1 MHSKPHYADQFVGT
15 PLAPEPMLEGEPK
28 RAGRHVES
36 ENGVANVANVVSVA
50 RGPVSQLDL
59 ARVIERVSR
68 RFLDY
73 LRLELTRLGVDDIS
87 PSQVMVLL
95 TIGTGEI
102 AVRDLLDRGYY
113 VGSNASYNLKQL
125 VESGYLDR
133 GASPRDRRLARISL
147 SPKGQL
153 LCERLKLMEENSA
166 FGLSF
171 GADLDA
177 DSDLQNTYDTLRR
190 LEQLWGDALRY
201 GGVLL
206 ASCTSYSFIAQD
218 LVNSLT

>member
-1 MHSKPHYADQFVGT
+1 MQSKPHSSEQFPDRMLNGHHHR
-15 PLAPEPMLEGEPK
+15 APEPPRDTEGASS
-28 RAGRHVES
+28 RL
-36 ENGVANVANVVSVA
+36 GVS
-50 RGPVSQLDL
+50 PLDL

-73 LRLELTRLGVDDIS
+73 MRLELAKLGVDDIS

-95 TIGTGEI
+95 TIGQGEI
-102 AVRDLLDRGYY
+102 AVRDLLDRGHY

-125 VESGYLDR
+125 VESGYLER

-147 SPKGQL
+147 SLKGQM
-153 LCERLKLMEENSA
+153 LCERLRLIDDSNA
-166 FGLSF
+166 FGQNLDLNAE
-171 GADLDA
+171 ADL
-177 DSDLQNTYDTLRR
+177 QTTYDTLRR
-190 LEQLWGDALRY
+190 LEQWWSDSLRF

-206 ASCTSYSFIAQD
+206 ASCMSYSFIAPD

>member
-1 MHSKPHYADQFVGT
+1 MHSKPQYGAHSLGPALNGHNGR
-15 PLAPEPMLEGEPK
+15 AEK
-28 RAGRHVES
+28 RVDSGNGISNGISRH
-36 ENGVANVANVVSVA
+36 SVT
-50 RGPVSQLDL
+50 QLDL
-59 ARVIERVSR
+59 ARLIDRVHR

-73 LRLELTRLGVDDIS
+73 LRLELTRLGVDDVS

-95 TIGTGEI
+95 NIGTGEI

-113 VGSNASYNLKQL
+113 LGSNASYNLKQL

-147 SPKGQL
+147 STKGQL
-153 LCERLKLMEENSA
+153 LCERLKMLDETNQ
-166 FGLSF
+166 FGP
-171 GADLDA
+171 GQDLD
-177 DSDLQNTYDTLRR
+177 LEPEMQTTYDTLRR
-190 LEQLWGDALRY
+190 LEQLWSDALRY

-206 ASCTSYSFIAQD
+206 ASCASYSFIVQD

>member
-1 MHSKPHYADQFVGT
+1 MHSKPHSGDQILGRAFNGDHRSPARRSDADT
-15 PLAPEPMLEGEPK
+15 NSM
-28 RAGRHVES
+28 
-36 ENGVANVANVVSVA
+36 
-50 RGPVSQLDL
+50 RGFVSQLDL
-59 ARVIERVSR
+59 ARMIERVSR

-73 LRLELTRLGVDDIS
+73 LRLELTKLGVDDIS

-102 AVRDLLDRGYY
+102 AVRDLLDRGHY

-153 LCERLKLMEENSA
+153 LCERLRLI
-166 FGLSF
+166 
-171 GADLDA
+171 DLET
-177 DSDLQNTYDTLRR
+177 DLQTTHDTLRR
-190 LEQLWGDALRY
+190 LEQWWSDALRY

-206 ASCTSYSFIAQD
+206 ASCTSYSFIVQD
-218 LVNSLT
+218 QVNLLT

>member
-1 MHSKPHYADQFVGT
+1 MHSKPQYGAQFSGAT
-15 PLAPEPMLEGEPK
+15 LNGHH
-28 RAGRHVES
+28 GQVERRGDS
-36 ENGVANVANVVSVA
+36 DNGISRSA
-50 RGPVSQLDL
+50 VSQLDL
-59 ARVIERVSR
+59 ARLIDRVSS

-73 LRLELTRLGVDDIS
+73 LRLELSRLDVDYIS

-113 VGSNASYNLKQL
+113 LGSNASYNLKQL

-147 SPKGQL
+147 STKGQL
-153 LCERLKLMEENSA
+153 LCERLKLLDESNQ
-166 FGLSF
+166 FGPSQ
-171 GADLDA
+171 DLD
-177 DSDLQNTYDTLRR
+177 LEPEMQTTHDTLRR
-190 LEQLWGDALRY
+190 LEQLWSDALRF

-206 ASCTSYSFIAQD
+206 ASCASYSFIVQD
-218 LVNSLT
+218 LVNLPT

>member
-1 MHSKPHYADQFVGT
+1 MHSKPHANDEIIGMMLNGEREKLVRRGDSEAG
-15 PLAPEPMLEGEPK
+15 APRP
-28 RAGRHVES
+28 AI
-36 ENGVANVANVVSVA
+36 
-50 RGPVSQLDL
+50 SQLEL
-59 ARVIERVSR
+59 ARAIERVSR

-113 VGSNASYNLKQL
+113 LGSNASYNLKQL
-125 VESGYLDR
+125 VENGYLDR
-133 GASPRDRRLARISL
+133 GASARDRRLARISL

-153 LCERLKLMEENSA
+153 LCERLRLLDDGNQ
-166 FGLSF
+166 FGLSQDLDLE
-171 GADLDA
+171 ADL
-177 DSDLQNTYDTLRR
+177 QTTYDTLRR
-190 LEQLWGDALRY
+190 LEQWWSDALRY
-201 GGVLL
+201 GGVLV
-206 ASCTSYSFIAQD
+206 ASCTSYSFIVRD

>member
-1 MHSKPHYADQFVGT
+1 MHSKPHYPDQFMGATLTGERPV
-15 PLAPEPMLEGEPK
+15 LEGEP
-28 RAGRHVES
+28 RE
-36 ENGVANVANVVSVA
+36 VA
-50 RGPVSQLDL
+50 RRAEAEHLPTGSAPSQISQLEL
-59 ARVIERVSR
+59 ARMIERVSR

-73 LRLELTRLGVDDIS
+73 LRLELARLGVHDIS

-95 TIGTGEI
+95 TIGAGEI

-125 VESGYLDR
+125 VESGYLER

-153 LCERLKLMEENSA
+153 LCEKLKLIEEGSA
-166 FGLSF
+166 FGQGF
-171 GADLDA
+171 GGDLDPEFQTA
-177 DSDLQNTYDTLRR
+177 YDTLRR
-190 LEQLWGDALRY
+190 LEQLWSDALRY

-206 ASCTSYSFIAQD
+206 ASCTSYSFIVQD
-218 LVNSLT
+218 LASSLT

>member
-1 MHSKPHYADQFVGT
+1 MHSKPQENVRSMGRAMNGDHPD
-15 PLAPEPMLEGEPK
+15 
-28 RAGRHVES
+28 AGR
-36 ENGVANVANVVSVA
+36 
-50 RGPVSQLDL
+50 RGDGETRSGVSQLEL
-59 ARVIERVSR
+59 ARLVERVSR

-73 LRLELTRLGVDDIS
+73 LRLELTKLGVDDIS

-95 TIGTGEI
+95 TIGAGEI
-102 AVRDLLDRGYY
+102 AVRDLLDRGHY

-153 LCERLKLMEENSA
+153 LCEKLKLLDEGSP
-166 FGLSF
+166 FGGSQEPGF
-171 GADLDA
+171 ET
-177 DSDLQNTYDTLRR
+177 DLQTTYDTLRR
-190 LEQLWGDALRY
+190 LEQWWNDALRY

-206 ASCTSYSFIAQD
+206 CSCTSYSFIVQD
-218 LVNSLT
+218 LVNLLT